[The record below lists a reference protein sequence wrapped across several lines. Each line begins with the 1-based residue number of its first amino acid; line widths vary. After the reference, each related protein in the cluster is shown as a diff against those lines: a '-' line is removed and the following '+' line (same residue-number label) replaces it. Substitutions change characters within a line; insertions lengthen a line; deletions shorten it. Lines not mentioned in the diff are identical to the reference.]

1 MYTLEQNKQMV
12 NHSDLDILM
21 EEQKMLEWELSLSA
35 EH

>member
-1 MYTLEQNKQMV
+1 MYTLEHDKQKS
-12 NHSDLDILM
+12 NHADLDILM